1 MILTRIATKNSN
13 IKAITLSAICLGTVC
28 LTSVAS
34 SLSFV
39 PEAFAQYGLGLPKS
53 SGVGGATRTSPPP
66 IVVLLAPT
74 DAGKTLS
81 ARPTFFLSIIPNPES
96 KPEKSTDVSSTKI
109 SEPQNKP
116 ITFEF
121 LLRDGNNSSSK
132 YIFKAEATVDK
143 LGLYKFTLPE
153 NAPALV
159 EKKAQRWQI
168 RYRYNNH
175 QENTFATIRLESD
188 DNVKKTIASAK
199 NDLEKARIYAK
210 NFYWYDAIA
219 AYDSWLSQKPK
230 DDTAILERSQLLKAG
245 LAKHVAFVTVKKDG
259 SGNIIKDQQGV
270 AIEEF
275 KQTEYDQF
283 LNKLDKSSATSI
295 ALEPKKN

>member
-53 SGVGGATRTSPPP
+53 SSVGGATRDGAPYKF
-66 IVVLLAPT
+66 VLLAPK
-74 DAGKTLS
+74 DGAKTLS
-81 ARPTFFLSIIPNPES
+81 ARPTFFLFIIPNPDIKS
-96 KPEKSTDVSSTKI
+96 EKSTKVPPTKI
-109 SEPQNKP
+109 SDPQNKP

-121 LLRDGNNSSSK
+121 ILRDGHENSAK
-132 YIFKAEATVDK
+132 IIFRSEGRVDNY
-143 LGLYKFTLPE
+143 GLYKITLPA

-168 RYRYNNH
+168 RYLNGGKNVF
-175 QENTFATIRLESD
+175 TTIRLEPD
-188 DNVKKTIASAK
+188 DNVTKAIASAK

-210 NFYWYDAIA
+210 NFYWYDAIE
-219 AYDSWLSQKPK
+219 AYDSWLSKKPK
-230 DDTAILERSQLLKAG
+230 DDKAILERSQLFKAG
-245 LAKHVAFVTVKKDG
+245 LEKHVAFITVKTDA
-259 SGNIIKDQQGV
+259 SGNTIKDQQGV

-283 LNKLDKSSATSI
+283 LNKLDKSIATSI
-295 ALEPKKN
+295 ALEPKKFN